1 LGKVSHGSGQ
11 KNLKGKGWTAT
22 RAHRNCVAVARER
35 LHDVEGQGMASEG
48 DAGTGRKDRATR
60 GEGEQEVE
68 GGALRGGGRGA
79 ASAAVGSRAGEQ
91 KAEGAQ
97 RKKMRGENFQGLV
110 AEPT

>member
-1 LGKVSHGSGQ
+1 
-11 KNLKGKGWTAT
+11 
-22 RAHRNCVAVARER
+22 
-35 LHDVEGQGMASEG
+35 MASED

-91 KAEGAQ
+91 KVEGAQ
-97 RKKMRGENFQGLV
+97 RKKMRGENVQGLMCKN
-110 AEPT
+110 